1 MIITE
6 ECKCKN
12 KIELLIDLVRAD
24 EALATLT
31 EREYDFEEESGITI
45 ETLEYQGIKCE
56 LNYDQY
62 GHTDTGETVFDELGC
77 LINEIAKEIK
87 NNDLEIHYNVKY
99 GYIVF

>member
-1 MIITE
+1 MIITRD
-6 ECKCKN
+6 CKISN
-12 KIELLIDLVRAD
+12 KIQLLIDLVRAD

-31 EREYDFEEESGITI
+31 EREYDFEEESKITI
-45 ETLEYQGIKCE
+45 EALEYQGIKCE

-62 GHTDTGETVFDELGC
+62 GHTEAGETVFDELGC

-87 NNDLEIHYNVKY
+87 NNDMEIHYNVKY